1 MARSSRESSPGP
13 LFDQIPPEVDGE
25 AEHVYTVVELTKAVK
40 RNLENTFGHVWLTGE
55 ISNARAP
62 SSGHVYLTLKDDQAQ
77 ISAVVFRN
85 VARCVRFRIEDGL
98 EVVAFGRITVY
109 EPRGNYQIIIEKL
122 QPKGEGAL
130 QLAFKQLKAKL
141 EQEGLFDPSG
151 KKPLPELPTR
161 IGIVTS
167 PTGAAISDM
176 LNVILSRFP
185 CVEVFLRPVR
195 VQGEGSA
202 GEIAAAVRDFNAW
215 GKVEVLIVGRGGGS
229 LEDLWAFNEEAVAR
243 AIHASEIPVISAVG
257 HEIDVTI
264 SDLVADRRA
273 LTPTAAGEMVVPE
286 RDALLNSLWTLRR
299 RLGQALLTRLSV
311 AKQRL
316 ESLLRSYALSRPLDP
331 ILQRQQRL
339 DELSQ
344 RSRLAVANALT
355 LAKKR
360 AEAGAARLE
369 SLSPL
374 AVLARGYSVTTS
386 GDGAMVS
393 DAQAVEPD
401 DSIVTILRRG
411 RLTSTITAV
420 ECDTPGSLK
429 GSIDPALGESDEKNS
444 ATGDS

>member
-1 MARSSRESSPGP
+1 MARSSRASSPGP
-13 LFDQIPPEVDGE
+13 LFDQIQPKGDGE
-25 AEHVYTVVELTKAVK
+25 AEHVYTVAELTKSIK

-55 ISNARAP
+55 ISNARTP

-85 VARCVRFRIEDGL
+85 VARYVRFRIEDGL

-109 EPRGNYQIIIEKL
+109 EPRGNYQIIVEKL

-141 EQEGLFDPSG
+141 EQEGLFDPSH
-151 KKPLPELPTR
+151 KRPLPELPTR
-161 IGIVTS
+161 IGVVTS
-167 PTGAAISDM
+167 PTGAAIRDM
-176 LNVILSRFP
+176 LNVILNRFP
-185 CVEVFLRPVR
+185 HVQVLLRPVR
-195 VQGEGSA
+195 VQGESA
-202 GEIAAAVRDFNAW
+202 AAEIAEAVQDFNAW
-215 GKVEVLIVGRGGGS
+215 GRVDVLIVGRGGGS
-229 LEDLWAFNEEAVAR
+229 LEDLWAFNEEVVAR

-286 RDALLNSLWTLRR
+286 RAALLDSLRTLKR
-299 RLGQALLTRLSV
+299 RLGQALLTRLDL

-316 ESLLRSYALSRPLDP
+316 ESLLRSYALGRPMDP

-344 RSRLAVANALT
+344 RARVAVTTALT

-360 AEAGAARLE
+360 AETGAARLE

-386 GDGAMVS
+386 SDGAMVS
-393 DAQAVEPD
+393 DAQTVKPE
-401 DSIVTILRRG
+401 DSIVTILHRG
-411 RLTSTITAV
+411 RLTSTVTAV
-420 ECDTPGSLK
+420 DRRPE
-429 GSIDPALGESDEKNS
+429 E
-444 ATGDS
+444 